1 MTSNA
6 RPHPEMSGP
15 DWLRL
20 ILLSA
25 LWGGSFL
32 FVGLA
37 LGHLPALTI
46 VWLRVVLAAGVLAA
60 VLALRRQVFPPR
72 SAWGALAVM
81 GLMNNAVPFTLY
93 ALAQGQ
99 IGAGPTAI
107 LNATTPLFTLVV
119 AALATRDERVTGARL
134 AGLLAGLAG
143 VAVLMGGAAGGT
155 LAAQAA
161 CLCAALSYACAG
173 VWGRRF
179 RAMGLT
185 PLATA
190 FGMLAASAVMLAP
203 VMLAVDRPWMLPAP
217 PASSVL
223 AIAGL
228 AVLSTAW
235 AYILYFRLLATAGAV
250 NLLLVTFL
258 IPVSAIAFG
267 LLLLGESLHPRHL
280 AGLALIL
287 TGLAIIDGRLLRRA

>member
-1 MTSNA
+1 MTPS
-6 RPHPEMSGP
+6 PMSGA

-20 ILLSA
+20 LLLSV

-37 LGHLPALTI
+37 LGQLPALVI
-46 VWLRVVLAAGVLAA
+46 VWLRVSLGAGVLAG
-60 VLALRRQVFPPR
+60 VLALRGEAFPR
-72 SAWGALAVM
+72 RGAWGALVVM
-81 GLMNNAVPFTLY
+81 GLLNNALPFTLY

-119 AALATRDERVTGARL
+119 AALATREEPLTGARI
-134 AGLLAGLAG
+134 AGLVAGLIG
-143 VAVLMGGAAGGT
+143 VAVLMGGVGAGT
-155 LAAQAA
+155 VAAQGA

-179 RAMGLT
+179 RAMGLM

-203 VMLAVDRPWMLPAP
+203 PMLAIDRPWTLPTPSAT
-217 PASSVL
+217 ALL
-223 AIAGL
+223 AIAAL
-228 AVLSTAW
+228 AILSTAW
-235 AYILYFRLLATAGAV
+235 AYLLYFRLLASAGAV
-250 NLLLVTFL
+250 NLALVTFL

-267 LLLLGESLHPRHL
+267 LLLLDETLHPRDL

-287 TGLAIIDGRLLRRA
+287 TGLAIIDGRIFRRP

>member
-1 MTSNA
+1 MPA
-6 RPHPEMSGP
+6 PAMSGP

-20 ILLSA
+20 VLLSI

-37 LGHLPALTI
+37 LGHLPALAI
-46 VWLRVVLAAGVLAA
+46 VWLRVTLGAAVLAGVLA
-60 VLALRRQVFPPR
+60 LRSEGFPPR
-72 SAWGALAVM
+72 SAWSALCVM
-81 GLMNNAVPFTLY
+81 GLLNNALPFTLY
-93 ALAQGQ
+93 ALAQGH

-119 AALATRDERVTGARL
+119 AALATRDERLSGARV
-134 AGLLAGLAG
+134 AGLVAGLVG
-143 VAVLMGGAAGGT
+143 VAVLMGGVGAGT
-155 LAAQAA
+155 VAAQGA
-161 CLCAALSYACAG
+161 CLLAALSYACAG

-203 VMLAVDRPWMLPAP
+203 VMLAVDRPWTLPAP
-217 PASSVL
+217 PATAIL

-228 AVLSTAW
+228 AILSTAW

-267 LLLLGESLHPRHL
+267 ILLLGESLHARHVM
-280 AGLALIL
+280 GLALIL
-287 TGLAIIDGRLLRRA
+287 AGLAIIDGRILRRP

>member
-1 MTSNA
+1 MPTLA
-6 RPHPEMSGP
+6 MSGP

-20 ILLSA
+20 VLLSI

-37 LGHLPALTI
+37 LGHLPALVI
-46 VWLRVVLAAGVLAA
+46 VWLRVTLGAAVLAGVLAVRGEA
-60 VLALRRQVFPPR
+60 FPPR
-72 SAWGALAVM
+72 RAWGALAVM
-81 GLMNNAVPFTLY
+81 GLLNNALPFTLY

-119 AALATRDERVTGARL
+119 AALATREERLTGARI
-134 AGLLAGLAG
+134 AGLVAGLVG

-155 LAAQAA
+155 VAAQGA

-203 VMLAVDRPWMLPAP
+203 VMPAIDRPWTLPAP
-217 PASSVL
+217 PATAL
-223 AIAGL
+223 AAIAAL
-228 AVLSTAW
+228 ASLSTAW
-235 AYILYFRLLATAGAV
+235 AYILYFRLLASVGAV
-250 NLLLVTFL
+250 NLALVTFL
-258 IPVSAIAFG
+258 IPVSAIAFAI
-267 LLLLGESLHPRHL
+267 LLLGESLHLRHL

-287 TGLAIIDGRLLRRA
+287 SGLAVIDGRPFRRP

>member
-1 MTSNA
+1 MS
-6 RPHPEMSGP
+6 PHAMSGA

-20 ILLSA
+20 VVLSL

-37 LGHLPALTI
+37 LGHLPALVI
-46 VWLRVVLAAGVLAA
+46 VWLRVSLGAA
-60 VLALRRQVFPPR
+60 VLAGVLSLRGEAFPPR
-72 SAWGALAVM
+72 QAWGALAVM
-81 GLMNNAVPFTLY
+81 GLLNNAIPFTLY

-119 AALATRDERVTGARL
+119 AALATRDERLTGARV

-143 VAVLMGGAAGGT
+143 VVVLMGGAAGGT
-155 LAAQAA
+155 VAAQAA
-161 CLCAALSYACAG
+161 CLSAALSYACAS

-190 FGMLAASAVMLAP
+190 FGMLAASAAMLAP
-203 VMLAVDRPWMLPAP
+203 VMLAFDRPWALPAP
-217 PASSVL
+217 PATALL
-223 AIAGL
+223 AIAAL

-235 AYILYFRLLATAGAV
+235 AYLLYFRLLASAGAV
-250 NLLLVTFL
+250 NLALVTFL

-267 LLLLGESLHPRHL
+267 ILILDETLHPRHL

-287 TGLAIIDGRLLRRA
+287 TGLAIIDGRILRRP